1 MRKQAY
7 LSFGKPLYLVVEIIV
22 GKIFPLPNGLKLSI
36 KMGQRQTPF
45 FQDINL
51 IGWLREGLEELERV
65 RGIVGQTGQRVEG

>member
-22 GKIFPLPNGLKLSI
+22 GKIFPLSNGLKLSI